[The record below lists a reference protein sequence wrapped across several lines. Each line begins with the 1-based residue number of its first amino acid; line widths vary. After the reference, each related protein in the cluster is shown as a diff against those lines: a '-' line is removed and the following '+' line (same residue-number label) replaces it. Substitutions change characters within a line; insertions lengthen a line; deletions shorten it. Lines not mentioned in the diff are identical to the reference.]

1 MCTVVGTDD
10 WHGLTSSPSGKA
22 VHDVVV
28 DDVEDDSSE
37 HDTLYSSVVEAV
49 SVVTSE
55 HLKTHRGQRRRRV
68 VHPIP
73 NVPLLRNCISGCCL
87 QRPLRSYGNGCND
100 DCLDLDGMVIFTCVL
115 QNDGILCYVVS

>member
-10 WHGLTSSPSGKA
+10 WHGLKSSPSGKA
-22 VHDVVV
+22 VHDVAV
-28 DDVEDDSSE
+28 DDVDDDSSE
-37 HDTLYSSVVEAV
+37 HDTLYSSEVEAV

-55 HLKTHRGQRRRRV
+55 HLKTHRGQRRRSV

-87 QRPLRSYGNGCND
+87 QRPLRS
-100 DCLDLDGMVIFTCVL
+100 
-115 QNDGILCYVVS
+115 